1 MLAISVPVLVVL
13 VIVLILVLLY
23 RQVLNLDAIILF
35 CSHSHCFD
43 PVSSSMRTNRAPHP
57 PFCAASHK
65 NPHQCFP
72 RLGYTMVARPF
83 QNTVVIEWL
92 GSNKSTVGL
101 DAVDVIVL
109 K

>member
-1 MLAISVPVLVVL
+1 
-13 VIVLILVLLY
+13 
-23 RQVLNLDAIILF
+23 
-35 CSHSHCFD
+35 
-43 PVSSSMRTNRAPHP
+43 MRTNRAPHP
-57 PFCAASHK
+57 PFCAVSHK
-65 NPHQCFP
+65 NAHQCFP

-101 DAVDVIVL
+101 DAVDDIVL